1 MNSRYFMF
9 LSAALLSVSLAACGD
24 DENDPN
30 PNPDPEPVVEENVS
44 GNVSGTWEKNS
55 IINVSGHITVPEG
68 ESLTIEEGVTVVF
81 SSNGVGASHTPIEFV
96 VDGDLY
102 CLGTEENPVTAWY
115 IPNAMADAQPAFANG
130 DYLNEMFF
138 EVTEAGQMIEIG
150 VKKDEYI
157 ANDWTIFDTWTLMYY
172 GDSSAQS
179 PDGDASGIET
189 PEAAEVVS
197 TTYYTLGGVTSS
209 VPVKGINIVKSVM
222 SDGTVKVSKILVK

>member
-44 GNVSGTWEKNS
+44 GNVSGIWEKNS

-102 CLGTEENPVTAWY
+102 CLGTEENPVTLTVAE
-115 IPNAMADAQPAFANG
+115 
-130 DYLNEMFF
+130 NER
-138 EVTEAGQMIEIG
+138 
-150 VKKDEYI
+150 
-157 ANDWTIFDTWTLMYY
+157 
-172 GDSSAQS
+172 
-179 PDGDASGIET
+179 T
-189 PEAAEVVS
+189 PENAFEGLWGGIIATDKCEEILLD
-197 TTYYTLGGVTSS
+197 TPARIIDDRTLV
-209 VPVKGINIVKSVM
+209 
-222 SDGTVKVSKILVK
+222 